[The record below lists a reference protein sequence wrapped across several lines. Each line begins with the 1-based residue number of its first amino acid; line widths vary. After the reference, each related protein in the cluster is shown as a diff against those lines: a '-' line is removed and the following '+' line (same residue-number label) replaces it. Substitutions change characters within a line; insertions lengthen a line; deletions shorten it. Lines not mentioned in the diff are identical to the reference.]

1 MKKYLMTAVAAL
13 ALCAGF
19 TACSSDDEGSYS
31 LNRQEVY
38 KQAFEK
44 EFGKVAA
51 NQNWGFVNQTG
62 VNATR
67 SHNVNRNEWGTGNGV
82 GGHVAVP
89 VNVTDKE
96 RQLVLAEFSKQ
107 RVGAQNEYNVVWTD
121 FYVTQVWKGTT
132 QYYDESQYEVVN
144 GEKVL
149 KADAQPFTGS
159 DKMNHLQA
167 KFSDADVAL
176 GDGTAWEHIN
186 DFNNGDFKEEST
198 QYHSDDIIGHTFM
211 ENSGTYDF
219 AYHNSVDS
227 KYHNEYIIIP
237 GEKIDPSLAGYY
249 YVGFDFY
256 ATHPEG
262 QDANKNMDVER
273 DWIFND
279 WIVRISPGEFVG
291 SQRIFI
297 EDLITS
303 GDLSKIDPSDWDF
316 NDAVFDAF
324 INYDPYYTAGNYA
337 VITLRAA
344 GGTLPLYIAG
354 HEVHQLF
361 GVEQDVMVNT
371 GKGVEKAPVQFRITG
386 DAVKSANAKDIEVI
400 VTSRSGENIRLTAE
414 EGQPTQ
420 MLAAPIEEHV
430 KWLKERVHIKN
441 GYPSFMDYVGDPTV
455 KWWKPA
461 VEEYLY
467 QKWYK

>member
-1 MKKYLMTAVAAL
+1 MTAVAAL
-13 ALCAGF
+13 ALGVGF

-51 NQNWGFVNQTG
+51 NQNWGFVNQTSG
-62 VNATR
+62 NATR
-67 SHNVNRNEWGTGNGV
+67 SAWVNRNQWGTYATEGKTDEQAYV
-82 GGHVAVP
+82 SVP
-89 VNVTDKE
+89 TNVTTDE
-96 RQLVLAEFSKQ
+96 RTLVYNYFNKKRE
-107 RVGAQNEYNVVWTD
+107 GATNEYNVNWTD
-121 FYVTQVWKGTT
+121 YVISEVWKGETV
-132 QYYDESQYEVVN
+132 YNDGWGN
-144 GEKVL
+144 RMD
-149 KADAQPFTGS
+149 KAGS
-159 DKMNHLQA
+159 DCMNHLQVL
-167 KFSDADVAL
+167 KGEGYIDASGNL
-176 GDGTAWEHIN
+176 QGDWEHAN
-186 DFNNGDFKEEST
+186 DFNNGNHNSEWGTIK
-198 QYHSDDIIGHTFM
+198 GHTFM
-211 ENSGTYDF
+211 ANSGTLDF
-219 AYHNSVDS
+219 AYHNTVDS

-237 GEKIDPSLAGYY
+237 GEIIDPSLAGYY

-256 ATHPEG
+256 AHQTDIYP
-262 QDANKNMDVER
+262 ANKGNDVER
-273 DWIFND
+273 DWFFTD
-279 WIVRISPGEFVG
+279 WIVRISPGEYSG

-324 INYDPYYTAGNYA
+324 IYYNPNWDGGAHNYA

-361 GVEQDVMVNT
+361 GVEQNVMVNT

-455 KWWKPA
+455 EWWKPA